1 MLLISV
7 MYLHNLVHALFVVV
21 VLSCTSTDTNF
32 SLLPRLSRAL
42 DNELLG
48 VDTLSNSN
56 NTCEMMM
63 MKIIYSFIISKVNI
77 DLYIVHKSFI
87 TLLILLSYIVLHTR
101 FVHGVKCPFTSP
113 KNSQGLWIG
122 GVSYTWNALNP
133 ILNYIK
139 THWFHAVR

>member
-101 FVHGVKCPFTSP
+101 FVHGVKCPFTSQ
-113 KNSQGLWIG
+113 KNSQGL
-122 GVSYTWNALNP
+122 
-133 ILNYIK
+133 
-139 THWFHAVR
+139 